1 MKIHSLLFAILF
13 ATFASFA
20 RCEEVIIV
28 ANLEAQDAPTEKWQ
42 IRDIFMG
49 NSSDWDIE
57 PVGLRPP
64 NTARTIFN
72 TKFIALTESRIQ
84 GYWAQMRFSGRKTPP
99 KEFRSQEEALA
110 YVLNNKNSMTYVL
123 STTEVPQ
130 GLVVLFKEQ

>member
-1 MKIHSLLFAILF
+1 MKTHTLLLAILF
-13 ATFASFA
+13 VTFASFA
-20 RCEEVIIV
+20 RCDEVIIV
-28 ANLEAQDAPTEKWQ
+28 ANLEAQEAPTEKWQ

-57 PVGLRPP
+57 PVGLHPP
-64 NTARTIFN
+64 NTARAIFN

-123 STTEVPQ
+123 SNTEVPQ
-130 GLVVLFKEQ
+130 GLVVLFKGQ

>member
-1 MKIHSLLFAILF
+1 MKIHTLLFAILV
-13 ATFASFA
+13 AMFASFA
-20 RCEEVIIV
+20 KCEEIMIV
-28 ANLEAQDAPTEKWQ
+28 ANLQVQDVPTEKWQ

-49 NSSDWDIE
+49 KSSDWDIE

-99 KEFRSQEEALA
+99 KEFSSQEEALS
-110 YVLNNKNSMTYVL
+110 YVLSNKNSITYIL
-123 STTEVPQ
+123 STAEVPE
-130 GLVVLFKEQ
+130 GLVVLFGEQ